1 MTPRATPGAPRSRVS
16 PAVNENLRGVRFLR
30 RGSSGG
36 SSGAKPAFTSR
47 AAVLA
52 VVLAALAIALAG
64 PLRQWLGQRAQI
76 TALRDN
82 VATSQRELK
91 ALRQQQM
98 LWADPSYVAAQAQQR
113 LHYVK
118 PGEVPY
124 ITLAPT
130 PSALA
135 SDAAAAAEANQPWYA
150 QLWSSVQG
158 AGATPRPVP
167 SASAS
172 VAVPALPT
180 YGPTA
185 GG

>member
-1 MTPRATPGAPRSRVS
+1 M
-16 PAVNENLRGVRFLR
+16 
-30 RGSSGG
+30 
-36 SSGAKPAFTSR
+36 
-47 AAVLA
+47 
-52 VVLAALAIALAG
+52 VLAALAIALAG

-76 TALRDN
+76 ASLRDN

-91 ALRQQQM
+91 TLQQQQK
-98 LWADPSYVAAQAQQR
+98 LWADPSYVAAQARQR
-113 LHYVK
+113 LQYVK

-135 SDAAAAAEANQPWYA
+135 SDAAAAAQANQPWYA

-158 AGATPRPVP
+158 AGMTPRPAPHP
-167 SASAS
+167 SA
-172 VAVPALPT
+172 
-180 YGPTA
+180 